1 MVIVKTKS
9 ITFYRHANL
18 QRNLHMLFY
27 QNHLDDGFLM
37 LKSVLFHYVNMG
49 TSQFLRDFRLAIPM
63 QSYLLGDK
71 SIEKIHLPL

>member
-27 QNHLDDGFLM
+27 QNHLEMM